1 MEFLDLLP
9 KKMVEN
15 IQNNYNTTS
24 DIQINGVYAIYRNN
38 EFIENVIIKNIIGND
53 IHLFYRVKT
62 FGKDFNKNEIVPL
75 AKTIF
80 LIRRHV
86 DSDNNLIT
94 IKIDEPSK
102 KRLKNFFCRNY
113 IKK

>member
-9 KKMVEN
+9 KKLVEN
-15 IQNNYNTTS
+15 IQNNYNITS
-24 DIQINGVYAIYRNN
+24 NIEINGIYAIYRNK
-38 EFIENVIIKNIIGND
+38 EFIEDIIIKNIMAND

-62 FGKDFNKNEIVPL
+62 FGKDYNKNEIVPFD
-75 AKTIF
+75 KTMFFIKRQTVGG
-80 LIRRHV
+80 I
-86 DSDNNLIT
+86 NPIT
-94 IKIDEPSK
+94 IKINDPSK